1 MPISGLKAHRITS
14 WLLVLLALLT
24 VLFGYISARRLFPPY
39 DLFIFLHLAMQWSLI
54 SITIL
59 HLILSRKY
67 MKLKMSRIIKG
78 LKSEKAYY
86 TSLLRLVQRITKW
99 AIIILA
105 ILIGISGMLYFE
117 WYALLFGDFFIFDWH
132 IDYNLLLLLFLIVHI
147 GIGAKFYL
155 TRKRI
160 NHWSLNLLILVV
172 SSSLM
177 IIVGVVNWPPGQQA
191 FDVRIGD
198 NIYKFNPEVDDIQ
211 INSSRPD
218 IFQSGSFSLFDVLLY
233 LNSTGEVDITYH
245 FDASMDTYVID
256 MLNGEVNWWYYAYYS
271 GGSLEHNVVRMDFY
285 PWKPGTTLLVT
296 QVEQSHIDHIYST
309 FQEEVS
315 NLAVN
320 NGTVIVPV
328 VTITGRTFSQEF
340 YNITV
345 SAHNLRNDTFQNGII
360 TALDI
365 IMSLGDLGDITYEL
379 NWYESFRGSF
389 YVHSYFV
396 EKINA
401 DETIGRCGFLYEVGD
416 NDFKTPGPNYIF
428 LASDERV
435 LISPEYLR
443 FFWDCL

>member
-155 TRKRI
+155 TQKRI

-177 IIVGVVNWPPGQQA
+177 IIVGVVN
-191 FDVRIGD
+191 
-198 NIYKFNPEVDDIQ
+198 
-211 INSSRPD
+211 
-218 IFQSGSFSLFDVLLY
+218 
-233 LNSTGEVDITYH
+233 
-245 FDASMDTYVID
+245 
-256 MLNGEVNWWYYAYYS
+256 
-271 GGSLEHNVVRMDFY
+271 
-285 PWKPGTTLLVT
+285 
-296 QVEQSHIDHIYST
+296 
-309 FQEEVS
+309 
-315 NLAVN
+315 
-320 NGTVIVPV
+320 
-328 VTITGRTFSQEF
+328 
-340 YNITV
+340 
-345 SAHNLRNDTFQNGII
+345 
-360 TALDI
+360 
-365 IMSLGDLGDITYEL
+365 
-379 NWYESFRGSF
+379 
-389 YVHSYFV
+389 
-396 EKINA
+396 
-401 DETIGRCGFLYEVGD
+401 
-416 NDFKTPGPNYIF
+416 
-428 LASDERV
+428 
-435 LISPEYLR
+435 
-443 FFWDCL
+443 